1 MFRTKTGTATLVSRK
16 QGQTGY
22 TVIEIAVVILIIALI
37 AAATLPQALAYM
49 RQYRLTIAG
58 RNIATAL
65 QRARY
70 LATSSN
76 SRAGVHIPERDKV
89 QIEQYNQQGLVE
101 PEIKG
106 TIQLT
111 HEITIASDAPR
122 RIAFDGRGIIT
133 PLPKESQ
140 TIRLNGA
147 KGYYVIVTVSPTGQ
161 VQVSEARQ
169 DGGA

>member
-1 MFRTKTGTATLVSRK
+1 MFRTKTDTATLVSRK
-16 QGQTGY
+16 QGQNGF

-70 LATSSN
+70 LATSNN
-76 SRAGVHIPERDKV
+76 SRAGVYIPETNKV
-89 QIEQYNQQGLVE
+89 QIEQYNREGITE

-106 TIQLT
+106 IIQFSN
-111 HEITIASDAPR
+111 EITIASDAPK

-133 PLPKESQ
+133 PMPKETQ

-147 KGYYVIVTVSPTGQ
+147 KGYYVVVTVSPTGQ
-161 VQVSEARQ
+161 VKVSETRQ

>member
-1 MFRTKTGTATLVSRK
+1 MFRTTTDTATLVSRK
-16 QGQTGY
+16 RGQRGF

-37 AAATLPQALAYM
+37 VAATLPQILTYM

-70 LATSSN
+70 LATSN
-76 SRAGVHIPERDKV
+76 NRRAGVHIPESNKV
-89 QIEQYNQQGLVE
+89 QIEQYDLEGVTE

-106 TIQLT
+106 IIQLSN
-111 HEITIASDAPR
+111 ELSIAEDAPKK
-122 RIAFDGRGIIT
+122 IAFDGRGIIT
-133 PLPKESQ
+133 PLPKETQ
-140 TIRLNGA
+140 TIRINGL
-147 KGYYVIVTVSPTGQ
+147 KGHYVIVTVSPTGQ
-161 VQVSEARQ
+161 VKVSETRQ

>member
-1 MFRTKTGTATLVSRK
+1 MFRTKTDTATFASRK
-16 QGQTGY
+16 RGQSGF

-37 AAATLPQALAYM
+37 AAATIPQALAYM

-70 LATSSN
+70 LATSN
-76 SRAGVHIPERDKV
+76 NRRAGIHIPESNKV
-89 QIEQYNQQGLVE
+89 QIEQYDLEGLAE

-106 TIQLT
+106 IIQLS
-111 HEITIASDAPR
+111 EEVSIASDAPKK
-122 RIAFDGRGIIT
+122 IAFDGRGIVT
-133 PLPKESQ
+133 PLPKETQ
-140 TIRLNGA
+140 TIRVNGL
-147 KGYYVIVTVSPTGQ
+147 KGYYLLVTISPTGQ
-161 VQVSEARQ
+161 VQVSENRQ